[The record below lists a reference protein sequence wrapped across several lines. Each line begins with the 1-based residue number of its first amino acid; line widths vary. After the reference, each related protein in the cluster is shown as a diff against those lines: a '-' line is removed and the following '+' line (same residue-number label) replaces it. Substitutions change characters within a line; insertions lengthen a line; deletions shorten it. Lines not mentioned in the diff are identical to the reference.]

1 MSKASMR
8 LMVRLSPQMGLRAA
22 LLCMAAA
29 LSGCGTTD
37 RIVATSVPMEDY
49 HVRHPIVLAETA
61 HNIDIFPSLTAQGL
75 DVRSAAQVRE
85 FAADYRANGHGP
97 VTVLVPSRGQ
107 AYAQR
112 KIEAVRAHL
121 AQAGIGVPVQVTTY
135 SVINPSLASPIR
147 LSFIGTKA
155 EVAHKCGQWPND
167 LASGSSIEG
176 WENKPYWNLGC
187 TTQAVLAAQVADPR
201 DLVEPTADDPADTI
215 LRSRSISQLRKGS
228 DPITDW
234 KTKNTSISNI
244 GSN

>member
-1 MSKASMR
+1 MPKASTR
-8 LMVRLSPQMGLRAA
+8 LMVRLLPQMGLRAA
-22 LLCMAAA
+22 LLCAAA
-29 LSGCGTTD
+29 TLSGCGTTD
-37 RIVATSVPMEDY
+37 RIVTTSIPEEDY

-61 HNIDIFPSLTAQGL
+61 HNVDIFPSLTAQGL
-75 DVRSAAQVRE
+75 DLRSEAQVRT
-85 FAADYRANGHGP
+85 FAADYRETGHGP

-107 AYAQR
+107 AYAQH
-112 KIEAVRAHL
+112 KVEAIRAQL
-121 AQAGIGVPVQVTTY
+121 AHAGIGAPVQVTTY
-135 SVINPSLASPIR
+135 SVVNPSLASPIR

-155 EVAHKCGQWPND
+155 QVAHKCGQWPND

-201 DLVEPTADDPADTI
+201 DLVGPTADDPPDTL